1 MTASST
7 SAAAPG
13 EVRPTPPPEPGD
25 PEPASAGAPN
35 PDASDTRAQQ
45 RAGARALADLMRPV
59 SAQLGLARL
68 LAVVSGALAVVPYIA
83 LVHIGDVLVTA
94 HTAGVDVDGDEV
106 SRWLRILLGAFGLR
120 LGIYFVALLVTH
132 LADARLG
139 HLIQERMVRR
149 FARVPLAWFTATNS
163 GRVRKALQ
171 DEIGTIHHLI
181 AHQPV
186 DGTNAVVMPVALAV
200 YAFVIDWRLGLL
212 SVATLPLYV
221 GAMALSMRGMGAKT
235 VEMDRRLSTV
245 SARMVEFVTGISVV
259 KAFGRVGK
267 AHRSFQEAADDF
279 NLFYLKWVQPL
290 IRVSALGTSFL
301 AVPLVLLINIGA
313 GSVLVH
319 GGSVTA
325 PDVLATALIALLIP
339 YALEVLM
346 NSMWAEQLAGGAALR
361 ITDLLETP
369 TLADRDPGAA
379 PASNEVVFEGVSYS
393 YRSGADA
400 ALAIDDV
407 SFTLR
412 AGTVTALVGPSGS
425 GKSTIA
431 TLLAR
436 FDDPRS
442 GVIRIGGVPVGEIP
456 DLYSRVGFVL
466 QDPQLLAISIRDN
479 IALGRPGATDEQIR
493 AAARAAQVLDEIDT
507 LPDGFDTVYGRDTG
521 LSGGQAQRISI
532 ARALL
537 VDAPILVLD
546 EATALTDPESQH
558 EIQQALSALVRGRT
572 VLLIAHRPEVIKG
585 VDQIVLIEHGR
596 IRAAGTHDELLSQ
609 PGYARLWRSD
619 NGTRPTQGPA
629 PTTGDPR

>member
-1 MTASST
+1 MTASSPSVAIESGT
-7 SAAAPG
+7 TTAKA
-13 EVRPTPPPEPGD
+13 R
-25 PEPASAGAPN
+25 
-35 PDASDTRAQQ
+35 QK
-45 RAGARALADLMRPV
+45 AGARALAGLMKPV
-59 SAQLGLARL
+59 SAQLTLARL
-68 LAVVSGALAVVPYIA
+68 LAVMSGTLAVVPYIA
-83 LVHIGDVLVTA
+83 LVRIGEALLAA
-94 HTAGVDVDGDEV
+94 HTAGTDVDGGEV
-106 SRWLRILLGAFGLR
+106 GRWLRILLGAFGLR
-120 LGIYFVALLVTH
+120 LLIYFVALFVTH

-139 HLIQERMVRR
+139 HLIQLRMVRR
-149 FARVPLAWFTATNS
+149 FARVPLAWFTSTNS

-186 DGTNAVVMPVALAV
+186 DGTNAVVMPLALTV

-212 SVATLPLYV
+212 SIATLPLYV
-221 GAMALSMRGMGAKT
+221 AAMTLSMIGMGEKT
-235 VEMDRRLSTV
+235 VEMDQRLSTV

-267 AHRSFQEAADDF
+267 AHRSYQEAADEF
-279 NLFYLKWVQPL
+279 NHFYYEWVKPL

-301 AVPLVLLINIGA
+301 AVPLVLLINIGV

-319 GGSVTA
+319 GGSVTVA
-325 PDVLATALIALLIP
+325 DVLVTALIALLIP
-339 YALEVLM
+339 HALEVLM
-346 NSMWAEQLAGGAALR
+346 HSMWSQQLAGGAALR
-361 ITDLLETP
+361 LAALLETP
-369 TLADRDPGAA
+369 ALPDQGAKT
-379 PASNEVVFEGVSYS
+379 PVSHEVVFDRVSYS
-393 YRSGADA
+393 YGADA
-400 ALAIDDV
+400 AAALAIEQV

-442 GVIRIGGVPVGEIP
+442 GTISIGGVAVAEIA
-456 DLYSRVGFVL
+456 DLYAQVGFVL

-479 IALGRPGATDEQIR
+479 IVLGCPGATDEQVR
-493 AAARAAQVLDEIDT
+493 EAARAAQVLDEIDA
-507 LPDGFDTVYGRDTG
+507 LPRGFDTVYGTDTG

-537 VDAPILVLD
+537 VDAPVLVLD

-585 VDQIVLIEHGR
+585 VDQIILIESGR
-596 IRAAGTHDELLSQ
+596 ILAAGTHDELLPQ
-609 PGYARLWRSD
+609 PGYARLWESGIEASTGNR
-619 NGTRPTQGPA
+619 A
-629 PTTGDPR
+629 LTTGDPR

>member
-1 MTASST
+1 MTASSP
-7 SAAAPG
+7 SVAAPD
-13 EVRPTPPPEPGD
+13 ELRPDLPPRRPD
-25 PEPASAGAPN
+25 PDPA
-35 PDASDTRAQQ
+35 DTKAQQ
-45 RAGARALADLMRPV
+45 RAGARALAELMKPV
-59 SAQLGLARL
+59 SAQLTVARL
-68 LAVVSGALAVVPYIA
+68 LAVLSGVLAVVPYIA
-83 LVHIGDVLVTA
+83 LVRIGDVLISA
-94 HTAGVDVDGDEV
+94 HAAGVAVDGAEV
-106 SRWLRILLGAFGLR
+106 TRWLRILLGAFGLR
-120 LGIYFVALLVTH
+120 LGVYFVALLVTH

-149 FARVPLAWFTATNS
+149 FARVPLAWFTSTNS

-186 DGTNAVVMPVALAV
+186 DGTNAVVMPVALTV

-221 GAMALSMRGMGAKT
+221 GAVLLSMRGMGEKT

-267 AHRSFQEAADDF
+267 AHRNYQEAADDF
-279 NLFYLKWVQPL
+279 NLFYLKWVRPL

-301 AVPLVLLINIGA
+301 AVPLVLTINIGV

-325 PDVLATALIALLIP
+325 ADVLATALIALLIP
-339 YALEVLM
+339 YALEVFM
-346 NSMWAEQLAGGAALR
+346 NSLWAQQLAGGAALR

-369 TLADRDPGAA
+369 TLAEQDGAA
-379 PASNEVVFEGVSYS
+379 VPVSNEVVFERVSYS
-393 YRSGADA
+393 YRSGAEA

-412 AGTVTALVGPSGS
+412 EGTVTALVGPSGS

-436 FDDPRS
+436 FDDPLS
-442 GVIRIGGVPVGEIP
+442 GVISIGGVPVGEVP

-466 QDPQLLAISIRDN
+466 QDAQLLALSLRDN
-479 IALGRPGATDEQIR
+479 IALGRPDATDEQIR
-493 AAARAAQVLDEIDT
+493 DAARAAQVLDEIEA
-507 LPDGFDTVYGRDTG
+507 LPNGFDTVYGRDTG

-585 VDQIVLIEHGR
+585 VDQIVLIEVGG

-609 PGYARLWRSD
+609 PGYARLWQAD
-619 NGTRPTQGPA
+619 NGTRPADGRA
-629 PTTGDPR
+629 LTTGEPR